1 MNVFMFKTDT
11 YETKLELNFD
21 CSTVFAQNAVKNI
34 LLPTILKNNHKI
46 NEKFFNNNALSYGT
60 MHY

>member
-1 MNVFMFKTDT
+1 MFKTDT
-11 YETKLELNFD
+11 YEIKLELNFD
-21 CSTVFAQNAVKNI
+21 YSTVFTKNAVKNI